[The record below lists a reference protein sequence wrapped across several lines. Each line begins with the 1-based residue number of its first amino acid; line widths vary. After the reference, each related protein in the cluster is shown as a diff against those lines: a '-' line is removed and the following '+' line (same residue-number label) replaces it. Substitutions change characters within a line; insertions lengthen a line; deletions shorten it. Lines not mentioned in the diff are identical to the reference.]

1 MDASAAKALVEVLIR
16 DVLAVAVLSAAVDV
30 LAADELKAVSAD
42 AAVDEL
48 AVDVAATGI
57 DVSSPRVLVVD
68 ATT

>member
-16 DVLAVAVLSAAVDV
+16 DVLAVAVLSAVVDV
-30 LAADELKAVSAD
+30 
-42 AAVDEL
+42 L